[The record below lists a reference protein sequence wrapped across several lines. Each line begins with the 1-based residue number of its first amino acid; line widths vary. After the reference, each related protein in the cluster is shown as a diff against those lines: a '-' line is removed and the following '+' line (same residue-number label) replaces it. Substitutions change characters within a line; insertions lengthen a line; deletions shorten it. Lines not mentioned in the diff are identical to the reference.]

1 MKALITIAI
10 IVGVWFLFNSI
21 YKEYKSKEAA
31 DKKQKEQAEMVMTSD
46 GLTGM
51 NPQWEPSLQQAQAQG
66 AAALKSWLERY
77 APHIQDP
84 KLAAIQLDYVG
95 LLSRQNP
102 AEAKRI
108 FQLVKSRV
116 PPNSPV
122 YPRVKKLEA
131 TYGP

>member
-10 IVGVWFLFNSI
+10 LVGAWFLLNGI
-21 YKEYKSKEAA
+21 YSEYKAKEAA
-31 DKKQKEQAEMVMTSD
+31 DKKKQEQAEVIATSD

-66 AAALKSWLERY
+66 AATLKAWLERY
-77 APHIQDP
+77 GPHVQDP

-108 FQLVKSRV
+108 FRLVKSRV